1 MDFIIDS
8 SILQSLLLSVIFL
21 AILVEVK
28 TGGTGIGALL
38 GIIAAGVFFG
48 SSYVKGLV
56 SLYQI
61 AIFIVGIIFI
71 IIEILTPTIGL
82 LAGLGVV
89 AILYSL
95 ILAMGGD
102 IDAMLMMAIS
112 FVIAIIIFVLIIK
125 KLPTSKL
132 WSKII
137 LTKTSSSEGGYVSS
151 VDYSRY
157 LHKEGIA
164 LTELRPSGSV
174 KIDDDV
180 LDVVSEGSYISKGE
194 KIRVVKIEGMRIIVR
209 KI

>member
-1 MDFIIDS
+1 M
-8 SILQSLLLSVIFL
+8 
-21 AILVEVK
+21 
-28 TGGTGIGALL
+28 
-38 GIIAAGVFFG
+38 
-48 SSYVKGLV
+48 KGLV

-112 FVIAIIIFVLIIK
+112 FVIAIIIFALIIK

-132 WSKII
+132 WRKII
-137 LTKTSSSEGGYVSS
+137 LTKTSSSEEGYVSS
-151 VDYSRY
+151 VDY
-157 LHKEGIA
+157 
-164 LTELRPSGSV
+164 
-174 KIDDDV
+174 
-180 LDVVSEGSYISKGE
+180 
-194 KIRVVKIEGMRIIVR
+194 
-209 KI
+209 

>member
-8 SILQSLLLSVIFL
+8 TILQSLLLSVIFL
-21 AILVEVK
+21 AILVEIK
-28 TGGTGIGALL
+28 TGGTGIGVLL

-112 FVIAIIIFVLIIK
+112 FVIAIIVIFALIIK

-137 LTKTSSSEGGYVSS
+137 LTKTSSSEEGYVSS

-157 LHKEGIA
+157 LHKEGIV
-164 LTELRPSGSV
+164 LTELRPS
-174 KIDDDV
+174 
-180 LDVVSEGSYISKGE
+180 
-194 KIRVVKIEGMRIIVR
+194 
-209 KI
+209 

>member
-1 MDFIIDS
+1 M
-8 SILQSLLLSVIFL
+8 
-21 AILVEVK
+21 
-28 TGGTGIGALL
+28 
-38 GIIAAGVFFG
+38 
-48 SSYVKGLV
+48 KGLV

-102 IDAMLMMAIS
+102 IDAMLMMVIS
-112 FVIAIIIFVLIIK
+112 FVIAIIIFALIIK

-157 LHKEGIA
+157 LHKEGIV

>member
-8 SILQSLLLSVIFL
+8 TILQSLLLSVIFL
-21 AILVEVK
+21 AILVEIK

-112 FVIAIIIFVLIIK
+112 FVIAIIIFALIIK
-125 KLPTSKL
+125 NYLQ
-132 WSKII
+132 
-137 LTKTSSSEGGYVSS
+137 VSS
-151 VDYSRY
+151 
-157 LHKEGIA
+157 GI
-164 LTELRPSGSV
+164 
-174 KIDDDV
+174 K
-180 LDVVSEGSYISKGE
+180 
-194 KIRVVKIEGMRIIVR
+194 
-209 KI
+209 

>member
-8 SILQSLLLSVIFL
+8 TILQSLLLSVIFL
-21 AILVEVK
+21 AILVEIK

-89 AILYSL
+89 AILYYKPYA
-95 ILAMGGD
+95 IAAMMFLQKVAD
-102 IDAMLMMAIS
+102 PAATL
-112 FVIAIIIFVLIIK
+112 K
-125 KLPTSKL
+125 
-132 WSKII
+132 
-137 LTKTSSSEGGYVSS
+137 
-151 VDYSRY
+151 
-157 LHKEGIA
+157 A
-164 LTELRPSGSV
+164 LDERNTARWLQA
-174 KIDDDV
+174 
-180 LDVVSEGSYISKGE
+180 
-194 KIRVVKIEGMRIIVR
+194 
-209 KI
+209 